1 MYQNPAYTIIS
12 LFEDSQNR
20 LWLGTEEQGIY
31 LYSPKSTK
39 PPTHLNPSI
48 LTFNGSVRKIIETDT
63 SYLLV
68 SRTGIYELEPK
79 IFSDSTSFD
88 ITVISEETRYR
99 DAILDTNN
107 NVVWIGSRDG
117 LYSYKEG
124 QLTFHKLNTSNLDS
138 RIQSLALDQDG
149 TLWMG
154 TEDGLLHQGEDG
166 LIRYGSQ
173 DGLSNTLI
181 NNLYF
186 DKEGILWIGTYGG
199 GANVFLGE
207 YVVNYDLSNTLSNNL
222 VTSFIEQENGD
233 LWIGSY
239 GGEFRYYPGNMPIS
253 LHQAKYHKN

>member
-1 MYQNPAYTIIS
+1 MGLSEKLLIWT
-12 LFEDSQNR
+12 
-20 LWLGTEEQGIY
+20 
-31 LYSPKSTK
+31 
-39 PPTHLNPSI
+39 
-48 LTFNGSVRKIIETDT
+48 T

-68 SRTGIYELEPK
+68 SRTGLYELVPN

-88 ITVISEETRYR
+88 ITVISEDSRYR

-117 LYSYKEG
+117 LYSYKDG
-124 QLTFHKLNTSNLDS
+124 QLTFHKLNISNLDS

-181 NNLYF
+181 N
-186 DKEGILWIGTYGG
+186 
-199 GANVFLGE
+199 
-207 YVVNYDLSNTLSNNL
+207 DLI
-222 VTSFIEQENGD
+222 F
-233 LWIGSY
+233 
-239 GGEFRYYPGNMPIS
+239 
-253 LHQAKYHKN
+253 